1 MCLSK
6 KKNKKQ
12 KNKQT
17 KKTPKNFRS
26 MTIALLQKPTI
37 QRVDIVDHRSVYKNS
52 PISPQS
58 GRSSLMGQLAAS

>member
-6 KKNKKQ
+6 KKKQ

-17 KKTPKNFRS
+17 NKKTPKNFRS